1 MVDCSIAYVYTI
13 SHCSLF
19 YRDSY
24 DGAEVC
30 ELVGLYLL
38 NLLTNE
44 FGKHNI
50 GLYRDDGLSCF
61 QNISGPDAEETK
73 KKMCKIFKENFL
85 NITIECNLAITN
97 FLDVTFDLKS
107 GTFYLYR
114 KENNDTLYIH
124 KQSNHP
130 VIILIKLDL
139 ITIPLSEKVASM
151 KV

>member
-1 MVDCSIAYVYTI
+1 
-13 SHCSLF
+13 
-19 YRDSY
+19 
-24 DGAEVC
+24 
-30 ELVGLYLL
+30 
-38 NLLTNE
+38 
-44 FGKHNI
+44 
-50 GLYRDDGLSCF
+50 
-61 QNISGPDAEETK
+61 
-73 KKMCKIFKENFL
+73 MCKIFKENFL